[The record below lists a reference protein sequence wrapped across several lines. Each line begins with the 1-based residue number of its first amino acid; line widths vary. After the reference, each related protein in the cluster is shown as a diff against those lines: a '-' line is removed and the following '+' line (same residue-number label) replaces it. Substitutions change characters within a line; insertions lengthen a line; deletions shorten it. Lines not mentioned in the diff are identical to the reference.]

1 MIQID
6 LPTLVKRL
14 NLFSRQALEM
24 AASECM
30 SQQAAEIT
38 VSHVLIQML
47 AMPRSDLRVI
57 TRQGDIG
64 MEELRQALTVEN
76 YTTARSAD
84 SYPAFSPMLV
94 EWLKEGWLLASAEM
108 QHSELRGGVLLLA
121 LLHSP
126 LRYIPPAAA
135 QLLTGINRDRLQ
147 QDFVQWTQES
157 AESVV
162 PDADCKGAGA
172 LTDVADS
179 LLARYA
185 KNMTEDARNDRLDPV
200 LCRDHEIDL
209 MIDILCRR
217 RKNNPVVVG
226 EAGVGKS
233 ALIEGLALRI
243 VAGQVPD
250 KLKNTDIMTLDLGAL
265 QAGASVKGEFEKRFK
280 GLMAEVISSPVPVIL
295 FIDEAHTLIGAGN
308 QQGGLDISNLLK
320 PALARGEL
328 KTIAATTWSEYKKY
342 FEKDAALSRRFQLVK
357 VSEPN
362 AAEATIILRGL
373 SAVYEQS
380 HGVLIDDDAL
390 QAAATLSERYL
401 SGRQLPDK
409 AIDVLDTA
417 CARVAIN
424 LSSPPKQIS
433 ALTTL
438 SHQQEAEIRQLERE
452 LRIGLRTNTSRMT
465 EVLVQYDET
474 LTALDELEAAWHQQQ
489 TLVQEIIALRQ
500 QLLGMAEDDAAS
512 LPHVDAVED
521 TPPES
526 EQDNT
531 GAKLA
536 DEAGSEQ
543 PEETAETVSPVQRL
557 AQLTAELDALHND
570 RLLVSPHVDK
580 KQIAA
585 VIAEW
590 TGVPLNRLSQNEM
603 SVITDLPV
611 WLGDTIKGQD
621 LAIASLHKHL
631 LTARADLRRPGRPLG
646 AFLLAGPSGVGKT
659 ETVLQLAE
667 LLYGGRQYLTT
678 INMSEFQEKH
688 TVSRLIGSPPGYVG
702 YGEGGVL
709 TEAIRQKPYS
719 VVLLD
724 EVEKAHPD
732 VLNLFYQA
740 FDKGEMA
747 DGEGRL
753 IDCKNIVFFL
763 TSNLGYQ
770 VIVEHADDPETMQE
784 VLYPVLAD
792 FFKPALLARME
803 VVPYQSLKTRALGV
817 LPADLNLRDQ
827 VGPTFDQVFTS
838 ADDNK
843 LVVPQF
849 LTRYGL
855 QSYFVKQR
863 DELVELTAMD
873 SWVLNLT
880 RSVKYSDADRAEIQ
894 RQLTEQ
900 YISDYTATWRAG
912 MDNLNIRN
920 FESIGQLTGALEQV
934 ISGDLPLQRALTV
947 LRDNTQP
954 GVFSEKLSA
963 KEREEALA
971 EPDYQLL
978 TRLGHEFAPENS
990 TLAVQK
996 DKESTM
1002 QAVYQQL
1009 TELHRYLLA
1018 IQNAPVPGKSAL
1030 KAVQLRL
1037 DQNSSDPIFATR
1049 QMAKTLPAP
1058 LNRWV
1063 GRLADQA
1070 WHVVMVEAV
1079 HYMEVDWRDSV
1090 VKPFNEQLA
1099 NNYPFNPRSAQDAS
1113 LDAFER
1119 FFKPDGI
1126 LDTFYQQNLKLFID
1140 NDLSLED
1147 GDNSVIIREDIIA
1160 QLKTAQKIR
1169 DIFFSKQNGLG
1180 TSFAVETVS
1189 LSGNKRRSV
1198 LNLDGQ
1204 LVDYSQ
1210 GRNYT
1215 AHLVWPNNM
1224 REGNESKLTLVG
1236 ANGGA
1241 PRSIS
1246 FSGPW
1251 AQFRL
1256 FGAGQLT
1263 GVQDGNFTVRFS
1275 VDGGAMTYRVHIRC
1289 SSNCYRL
1296 TTPLRAQQ
1304 RCGWPH
1310 LNSKTM
1316 SAGCNNFLIP
1326 PRYSR
1331 WKPGCR

>member
-1 MIQID
+1 
-6 LPTLVKRL
+6 
-14 NLFSRQALEM
+14 
-24 AASECM
+24 
-30 SQQAAEIT
+30 
-38 VSHVLIQML
+38 
-47 AMPRSDLRVI
+47 
-57 TRQGDIG
+57 
-64 MEELRQALTVEN
+64 
-76 YTTARSAD
+76 
-84 SYPAFSPMLV
+84 
-94 EWLKEGWLLASAEM
+94 
-108 QHSELRGGVLLLA
+108 
-121 LLHSP
+121 
-126 LRYIPPAAA
+126 
-135 QLLTGINRDRLQ
+135 
-147 QDFVQWTQES
+147 
-157 AESVV
+157 
-162 PDADCKGAGA
+162 
-172 LTDVADS
+172 
-179 LLARYA
+179 
-185 KNMTEDARNDRLDPV
+185 
-200 LCRDHEIDL
+200 
-209 MIDILCRR
+209 
-217 RKNNPVVVG
+217 
-226 EAGVGKS
+226 
-233 ALIEGLALRI
+233 
-243 VAGQVPD
+243 
-250 KLKNTDIMTLDLGAL
+250 
-265 QAGASVKGEFEKRFK
+265 
-280 GLMAEVISSPVPVIL
+280 MAEVISSPVPVIL

-390 QAAATLSERYL
+390 QASATLSERYL

-452 LRIGLRTNTSRMT
+452 LRIGLRTDTSRMT

-489 TLVQEIIALRQ
+489 TLVREIIALRQ
-500 QLLGMAEDDAAS
+500 LLLGVTEDT
-512 LPHVDAVED
+512 DAVVD

-531 GAKLA
+531 GTAPA
-536 DEAGSEQ
+536 DDAGSTQ

-603 SVITDLPV
+603 SVITDLPK

-667 LLYGGRQYLTT
+667 LLYGGHQYLTT

-803 VVPYQSLKTRALGV
+803 VVPYLPLSKETLATIIAGKLARLDNVLCSRFGAEVVIEPEVTDEIMSRVTRAENGARMLESVIDGDM
-817 LPADLNLRDQ
+817 LPPLSLLLLQKMAANTAIARIRLSAVDGAFTADVEDAQN
-827 VGPTFDQVFTS
+827 
-838 ADDNK
+838 
-843 LVVPQF
+843 
-849 LTRYGL
+849 
-855 QSYFVKQR
+855 
-863 DELVELTAMD
+863 DE
-873 SWVLNLT
+873 
-880 RSVKYSDADRAEIQ
+880 SVTKDE
-894 RQLTEQ
+894 
-900 YISDYTATWRAG
+900 
-912 MDNLNIRN
+912 
-920 FESIGQLTGALEQV
+920 
-934 ISGDLPLQRALTV
+934 TV
-947 LRDNTQP
+947 L
-954 GVFSEKLSA
+954 
-963 KEREEALA
+963 
-971 EPDYQLL
+971 
-978 TRLGHEFAPENS
+978 
-990 TLAVQK
+990 
-996 DKESTM
+996 
-1002 QAVYQQL
+1002 
-1009 TELHRYLLA
+1009 
-1018 IQNAPVPGKSAL
+1018 
-1030 KAVQLRL
+1030 
-1037 DQNSSDPIFATR
+1037 
-1049 QMAKTLPAP
+1049 
-1058 LNRWV
+1058 
-1063 GRLADQA
+1063 
-1070 WHVVMVEAV
+1070 
-1079 HYMEVDWRDSV
+1079 
-1090 VKPFNEQLA
+1090 
-1099 NNYPFNPRSAQDAS
+1099 
-1113 LDAFER
+1113 
-1119 FFKPDGI
+1119 
-1126 LDTFYQQNLKLFID
+1126 
-1140 NDLSLED
+1140 
-1147 GDNSVIIREDIIA
+1147 
-1160 QLKTAQKIR
+1160 
-1169 DIFFSKQNGLG
+1169 
-1180 TSFAVETVS
+1180 
-1189 LSGNKRRSV
+1189 
-1198 LNLDGQ
+1198 
-1204 LVDYSQ
+1204 
-1210 GRNYT
+1210 
-1215 AHLVWPNNM
+1215 
-1224 REGNESKLTLVG
+1224 
-1236 ANGGA
+1236 
-1241 PRSIS
+1241 
-1246 FSGPW
+1246 
-1251 AQFRL
+1251 
-1256 FGAGQLT
+1256 
-1263 GVQDGNFTVRFS
+1263 
-1275 VDGGAMTYRVHIRC
+1275 
-1289 SSNCYRL
+1289 
-1296 TTPLRAQQ
+1296 
-1304 RCGWPH
+1304 
-1310 LNSKTM
+1310 
-1316 SAGCNNFLIP
+1316 
-1326 PRYSR
+1326 
-1331 WKPGCR
+1331 

>member
-6 LPTLVKRL
+6 LATLVKRL
-14 NLFSRQALEM
+14 NPFSKQALEM

-30 SQQAAEIT
+30 GQQAAEIT

-47 AMPRSDLRVI
+47 AIPRSDLRVI
-57 TRQGDIG
+57 TERAGIG
-64 MEELRQALTVEN
+64 TDDLRQALTVEN
-76 YTTARSAD
+76 YATSRAAD
-84 SYPAFSPMLV
+84 SYPSFSPMLV
-94 EWLKEGWLLASAEM
+94 EWLKEAWLLASAEM
-108 QHSELRGGVLLLA
+108 QQTELRGGVLLLA

-126 LRYIPPAAA
+126 LRYVLPSAAR
-135 QLLTGINRDRLQ
+135 LLTAINRDQLR
-147 QDFVQWTQES
+147 QDFAGWTKES

-162 PDADCKGAGA
+162 LNADGQIASATADTG
-172 LTDVADS
+172 DS

-185 KNMTEDARNDRLDPV
+185 KNMTEDARQGRLDPV
-200 LCRDHEIDL
+200 LCRDNEIDL

-243 VAGQVPD
+243 VDDRVPD
-250 KLKNTDIMTLDLGAL
+250 KLRDTDIMTLDLGAL

-280 GLMAEVISSPVPVIL
+280 GLMAEVIQSPKPVIL

-357 VSEPN
+357 VSEPT

-380 HGVLIDDDAL
+380 HGVLIDDEAL

-438 SHQQEAEIRQLERE
+438 RYQCEAEIRQLERE
-452 LRIGLRTNTSRMT
+452 LRIGLRTDTSRLT
-465 EVLVQYDET
+465 DVLVQYDET
-474 LTALDELEAAWHQQQ
+474 LTELDELETAWRQQQ
-489 TLVQEIIALRQ
+489 TLVQEIIALRKA
-500 QLLGMAEDDAAS
+500 LLEETVA
-512 LPHVDAVED
+512 
-521 TPPES
+521 
-526 EQDNT
+526 
-531 GAKLA
+531 A
-536 DEAGSEQ
+536 DERVAETTDDSTVATDEPAAGQ
-543 PEETAETVSPVQRL
+543 PEPEIPPAERL
-557 AQLTAELDALHND
+557 AQLTAELDALHNTQ
-570 RLLVSPHVDK
+570 RLVSPHVDK

-603 SVITDLPV
+603 SVITDLPQ

-621 LAIASLHKHL
+621 LAIKHLHKHL

-770 VIVEHADDPETMQE
+770 VIVDHADDPETMQE
-784 VLYPVLAD
+784 ALYPVLAD

-803 VVPYQSLKTRALGV
+803 VVPY
-817 LPADLNLRDQ
+817 
-827 VGPTFDQVFTS
+827 
-838 ADDNK
+838 
-843 LVVPQF
+843 
-849 LTRYGL
+849 
-855 QSYFVKQR
+855 
-863 DELVELTAMD
+863 
-873 SWVLNLT
+873 
-880 RSVKYSDADRAEIQ
+880 
-894 RQLTEQ
+894 
-900 YISDYTATWRAG
+900 
-912 MDNLNIRN
+912 
-920 FESIGQLTGALEQV
+920 
-934 ISGDLPLQRALTV
+934 LPL
-947 LRDNTQP
+947 
-954 GVFSEKLSA
+954 S
-963 KEREEALA
+963 KE
-971 EPDYQLL
+971 
-978 TRLGHEFAPENS
+978 
-990 TLAVQK
+990 TLAVIIAGK
-996 DKESTM
+996 
-1002 QAVYQQL
+1002 
-1009 TELHRYLLA
+1009 LA
-1018 IQNAPVPGKSAL
+1018 
-1030 KAVQLRL
+1030 RL
-1037 DQNSSDPIFATR
+1037 DNVLRTRFGAEVVIEPEVTDEIMQRVTRAENGARMLESVIDGEMLPPLSLLLLQKMAANVAIAHIVLGVADGAFTAVVEDAPEDSADSDALSEPET
-1049 QMAKTLPAP
+1049 
-1058 LNRWV
+1058 
-1063 GRLADQA
+1063 
-1070 WHVVMVEAV
+1070 
-1079 HYMEVDWRDSV
+1079 
-1090 VKPFNEQLA
+1090 
-1099 NNYPFNPRSAQDAS
+1099 QDA
-1113 LDAFER
+1113 
-1119 FFKPDGI
+1119 
-1126 LDTFYQQNLKLFID
+1126 
-1140 NDLSLED
+1140 
-1147 GDNSVIIREDIIA
+1147 
-1160 QLKTAQKIR
+1160 
-1169 DIFFSKQNGLG
+1169 
-1180 TSFAVETVS
+1180 TV
-1189 LSGNKRRSV
+1189 L
-1198 LNLDGQ
+1198 
-1204 LVDYSQ
+1204 
-1210 GRNYT
+1210 
-1215 AHLVWPNNM
+1215 
-1224 REGNESKLTLVG
+1224 
-1236 ANGGA
+1236 
-1241 PRSIS
+1241 
-1246 FSGPW
+1246 
-1251 AQFRL
+1251 
-1256 FGAGQLT
+1256 
-1263 GVQDGNFTVRFS
+1263 
-1275 VDGGAMTYRVHIRC
+1275 
-1289 SSNCYRL
+1289 
-1296 TTPLRAQQ
+1296 
-1304 RCGWPH
+1304 
-1310 LNSKTM
+1310 
-1316 SAGCNNFLIP
+1316 
-1326 PRYSR
+1326 
-1331 WKPGCR
+1331 

>member
-47 AMPRSDLRVI
+47 TMPRSDLRVI

-135 QLLTGINRDRLQ
+135 RLLTGINRDRLQ

-162 PDADCKGAGA
+162 PDADGKGAGT
-172 LTDVADS
+172 LTDAADT

-185 KNMTEDARNDRLDPV
+185 KNMTADARNGRLDPV
-200 LCRDHEIDL
+200 LCRNYEIDL

-280 GLMAEVISSPVPVIL
+280 GLMAEVIFSPVPVIL

-452 LRIGLRTNTSRMT
+452 LRIGLRTDTSRMT
-465 EVLVQYDET
+465 EVLEQYDET
-474 LTALDELEAAWHQQQ
+474 LSALDELEVAWQQQ

-500 QLLGMAEDDAAS
+500 QLLGVAEDDVAS
-512 LPHVDAVED
+512 LPDADAVED
-521 TPPES
+521 TPPEA
-526 EQDNT
+526 EQDST
-531 GAKLA
+531 DAESA
-536 DEAGSEQ
+536 DDAGSVQ

-570 RLLVSPHVDK
+570 QLLVSPHVDK

-611 WLGDTIKGQD
+611 WLGGTIKGQD

-784 VLYPVLAD
+784 ALYPVLAD

-803 VVPYQSLKTRALGV
+803 VVPYLPLSKETLATIIAGKLARLDNVLRSRFGADVIIGPEVTDEIMSRVTRAENGARMLESVIDGDM
-817 LPADLNLRDQ
+817 LPPLSLLLLQKMAANTAIARIRLSAAD
-827 VGPTFDQVFTS
+827 GAFT
-838 ADDNK
+838 ADVEDA
-843 LVVPQF
+843 LPDDAVTPQ
-849 LTRYGL
+849 TE
-855 QSYFVKQR
+855 
-863 DELVELTAMD
+863 DE
-873 SWVLNLT
+873 
-880 RSVKYSDADRAEIQ
+880 
-894 RQLTEQ
+894 
-900 YISDYTATWRAG
+900 
-912 MDNLNIRN
+912 
-920 FESIGQLTGALEQV
+920 
-934 ISGDLPLQRALTV
+934 TV
-947 LRDNTQP
+947 L
-954 GVFSEKLSA
+954 
-963 KEREEALA
+963 
-971 EPDYQLL
+971 
-978 TRLGHEFAPENS
+978 
-990 TLAVQK
+990 
-996 DKESTM
+996 
-1002 QAVYQQL
+1002 
-1009 TELHRYLLA
+1009 
-1018 IQNAPVPGKSAL
+1018 
-1030 KAVQLRL
+1030 
-1037 DQNSSDPIFATR
+1037 
-1049 QMAKTLPAP
+1049 
-1058 LNRWV
+1058 
-1063 GRLADQA
+1063 
-1070 WHVVMVEAV
+1070 
-1079 HYMEVDWRDSV
+1079 
-1090 VKPFNEQLA
+1090 
-1099 NNYPFNPRSAQDAS
+1099 
-1113 LDAFER
+1113 
-1119 FFKPDGI
+1119 
-1126 LDTFYQQNLKLFID
+1126 
-1140 NDLSLED
+1140 
-1147 GDNSVIIREDIIA
+1147 
-1160 QLKTAQKIR
+1160 
-1169 DIFFSKQNGLG
+1169 
-1180 TSFAVETVS
+1180 
-1189 LSGNKRRSV
+1189 
-1198 LNLDGQ
+1198 
-1204 LVDYSQ
+1204 
-1210 GRNYT
+1210 
-1215 AHLVWPNNM
+1215 
-1224 REGNESKLTLVG
+1224 
-1236 ANGGA
+1236 
-1241 PRSIS
+1241 
-1246 FSGPW
+1246 
-1251 AQFRL
+1251 
-1256 FGAGQLT
+1256 
-1263 GVQDGNFTVRFS
+1263 
-1275 VDGGAMTYRVHIRC
+1275 
-1289 SSNCYRL
+1289 
-1296 TTPLRAQQ
+1296 
-1304 RCGWPH
+1304 
-1310 LNSKTM
+1310 
-1316 SAGCNNFLIP
+1316 
-1326 PRYSR
+1326 
-1331 WKPGCR
+1331 

>member
-531 GAKLA
+531 GAEPA

-557 AQLTAELDALHND
+557 AHLTAELDALHND

-603 SVITDLPV
+603 SVITDLPK

-667 LLYGGRQYLTT
+667 LLYGGRQYLPSLFNGLVKELNAAPPESEEKLAVLRVMRMLEDKSGRNNQVVKQYMAKRWSEKFHGQRD
-678 INMSEFQEKH
+678 IQAQLMSHLDYALAH
-688 TVSRLIGSPPGYVG
+688 TDWHAERQAGDGDAISRWTPYDKPVVS
-702 YGEGGVL
+702 
-709 TEAIRQKPYS
+709 AQKELSKLP
-719 VVLLD
+719 V
-724 EVEKAHPD
+724 
-732 VLNLFYQA
+732 YQ
-740 FDKGEMA
+740 
-747 DGEGRL
+747 R
-753 IDCKNIVFFL
+753 V
-763 TSNLGYQ
+763 
-770 VIVEHADDPETMQE
+770 
-784 VLYPVLAD
+784 
-792 FFKPALLARME
+792 
-803 VVPYQSLKTRALGV
+803 YQSLKTRALGV

-934 ISGDLPLQRALTV
+934 ISGDQPLQRALTV

-1147 GDNSVIIREDIIA
+1147 GDNNVIIREDIIA
-1160 QLKTAQKIR
+1160 QLETAQKIR

-1224 REGNESKLTLVG
+1224 REGNESKLTLIG
-1236 ANGGA
+1236 TSGNA

-1275 VDGGAMTYRVHIRC
+1275 VDGGAMTYRVHTDTEDNPF
-1289 SSNCYRL
+1289 SGGLFSQFGLSDTLY
-1296 TTPLRAQQ
+1296 
-1304 RCGWPH
+1304 
-1310 LNSKTM
+1310 
-1316 SAGCNNFLIP
+1316 
-1326 PRYSR
+1326 
-1331 WKPGCR
+1331 